1 MKPLACEASPPP
13 PPLVRRPLRPLRPRL
28 PLNWVIVLLTVS
40 KRAPEPDVRR
50 LPPL

>member
-13 PPLVRRPLRPLRPRL
+13 PLLRRPLRLRL
-28 PLNWVIVLLTVS
+28 PVNWVIVLLTVS
-40 KRAPEPDVRR
+40 RRAPEPDVRR